1 MGNKW
6 KTPMTDLEIWK
17 RVVGDMKV
25 IAPSAT
31 NIFDEMLV
39 ELEKG
44 DEELIETPPY
54 ISIIKFGRNIFAP
67 LKQYRE
73 YYEMLEEK

>member
-1 MGNKW
+1 
-6 KTPMTDLEIWK
+6 MTDLEIWK
-17 RVVGDMKV
+17 RVVGDMKAASSV
-25 IAPSAT
+25 SAY
-31 NIFDEMLV
+31 IFDEMLA
-39 ELEKG
+39 ELERG

-54 ISIIKFGRNIFAP
+54 ISIVKLGRNIFLP